1 MKKKL
6 LSLVLAGAMV
16 ASTSVSA
23 FANTSDTAPNANTGD
38 TVSNK
43 VYEAKEGTA
52 YEFTD
57 EQNTDITIEGNIA
70 NNNNKVNPST
80 ISVTVP
86 TAAKFTVDSKGKL
99 IGSNIYITSQS
110 QTPVEV
116 IAYDFKDPNGVANIN
131 AVSLNDLESE
141 NSGTSGNGD
150 RSKVYLTLTG
160 KDVAVSLQSQ
170 NGVCELN
177 GDAKTGDKVL
187 GRVENGQSL
196 KLRLEG
202 QGVTSGA
209 PLTNAVSDNF
219 TLVLKLK
226 KVSS

>member
-23 FANTSDTAPNANTGD
+23 FADNRVSSANTGD
-38 TVSNK
+38 TVSNN

-57 EQNTDITIEGNIA
+57 EKETNINIEGNIA
-70 NNNNKVNPST
+70 NNANKVNPST

-86 TAAKFTVDSKGKL
+86 TAAKFTVNNEGKL

-116 IAYDFKDPNGVANIN
+116 IAYDFKDPNGAAKIN
-131 AVSLNDLESE
+131 AVSLNNLKSE
-141 NSGTSGNGD
+141 NSGTSGNED

-160 KDVAVSLQSQ
+160 EEGAVSLQSQ

-177 GDAKTGDKVL
+177 GDTKTRDKVL
-187 GRVENGQSL
+187 GRVENGQGL
-196 KLRLEG
+196 KLSLEG
-202 QGVTSGA
+202 EGVTSGT

>member
-23 FANTSDTAPNANTGD
+23 FADNRVSGANTGD

-57 EQNTDITIEGNIA
+57 EKDTDITIEGNIA
-70 NNNNKVNPST
+70 NNDNKVNPST

-86 TAAKFTVDSKGKL
+86 TAAKFTVNSDGKL

-110 QTPVEV
+110 QTPVQV
-116 IAYDFKDPNGVANIN
+116 IAYDFIDPNGTTKIN
-131 AVSLNDLESE
+131 AVSLSDLKSE
-141 NSGTSGNGD
+141 NENSSGGD

-160 KDVAVSLQSQ
+160 KEGAVSLQSQ

-177 GDAKTGDKVL
+177 NTTKTQSKVL

-196 KLRLEG
+196 KLSLEG
-202 QGVTSGA
+202 QGVTSGEA
-209 PLTNAVSDNF
+209 LSSAVSDNF

>member
-23 FANTSDTAPNANTGD
+23 FADNRVVSGANTGD

-57 EQNTDITIEGNIA
+57 EKNTDITIEGNIA
-70 NNNNKVNPST
+70 NSDNKVNPST

-86 TAAKFTVDSKGKL
+86 TAAKFTVNSEGKL

-116 IAYDFKDPNGVANIN
+116 IAYDFIDLSGTTKIN
-131 AVSLNDLESE
+131 AVSLNDLNTE
-141 NSGTSGNGD
+141 NSSGTD

-160 KDVAVSLQSQ
+160 KEGAVSLQSE

-177 GDAKTGDKVL
+177 NTTKTQSKVL
-187 GRVENGQSL
+187 GKVENGQGL
-196 KLRLEG
+196 KLSLDG
-202 QGVTSGA
+202 QGVTSGEA
-209 PLTNAVSDNF
+209 LSSAVSDNF

>member
-23 FANTSDTAPNANTGD
+23 FANTGD

-57 EQNTDITIEGNIA
+57 EKDTDITIEGNIA
-70 NNNNKVNPST
+70 NSANKVNPST

-86 TAAKFTVDSKGKL
+86 TAAKFTVNSEGKL

-110 QTPVEV
+110 QTPVQV
-116 IAYDFKDPNGVANIN
+116 IAYDFIDPNSTNKIN
-131 AVSLNDLESE
+131 AVSLSDLELE
-141 NSGTSGNGD
+141 NGKSSGGD

-160 KDVAVSLQSQ
+160 KDGAVSLQSV
-170 NGVCELN
+170 NKVCGLN
-177 GDAKTGDKVL
+177 NDTNTQDTVL
-187 GRVENGQSL
+187 GKVENGQSL
-196 KLRLEG
+196 KLSLEG
-202 QGVTSGA
+202 QGVTSGSA
-209 PLTNAVSDNF
+209 LTNAVSDNF

-226 KVSS
+226 KANS

>member
-23 FANTSDTAPNANTGD
+23 FAGTGD

-57 EQNTDITIEGNIA
+57 EKNTDISIEGNIA
-70 NNNNKVNPST
+70 NNDNKVNPST

-86 TAAKFTVDSKGKL
+86 TAAKFTVNNQGKL

-116 IAYDFKDPNGVANIN
+116 IAYDFIDPNGTSKIN
-131 AVSLNDLESE
+131 AISLNDLETE
-141 NSGTSGNGD
+141 NSTGTD

-160 KDVAVSLQSQ
+160 KQGAVSLQSE
-170 NGVCELN
+170 NGVCGLN
-177 GDAKTGDKVL
+177 DKIKTQTTVL

-196 KLRLEG
+196 KLSLEG
-202 QGVTSGA
+202 QGVTSGSA
-209 PLTNAVSDNF
+209 PSSAVSDNF

>member
-23 FANTSDTAPNANTGD
+23 FADDDALSNASTGD

-43 VYEAKEGTA
+43 VYEAKEGTD

-57 EQNTDITIEGNIA
+57 EKNTDITIEGNIA
-70 NNNNKVNPST
+70 NNANKVNPST

-116 IAYDFKDPNGVANIN
+116 IAYDFKDPNGAAKIN
-131 AVSLNDLESE
+131 AVSLNNLENE
-141 NSGTSGNGD
+141 NSGNSGNGD

-160 KDVAVSLQSQ
+160 KEGAVSLQSQ

-177 GDAKTGDKVL
+177 GDTKTTDKVL
-187 GRVENGQSL
+187 GRVENGQGL
-196 KLRLEG
+196 KLSLEG
-202 QGVTSGA
+202 QGVTSGQA
-209 PLTNAVSDNF
+209 LSSAVSDNF

>member
-23 FANTSDTAPNANTGD
+23 FADNRISGANTGD
-38 TVSNK
+38 TVSNN

-57 EQNTDITIEGNIA
+57 EKDTDITIEGNIA
-70 NNNNKVNPST
+70 NNDNKVNPST

-86 TAAKFTVDSKGKL
+86 TAAKFTVNSDGKL

-116 IAYDFKDPNGVANIN
+116 IAYDFIDPNKTNKIN
-131 AVSLNDLESE
+131 AVSLSDLEAE
-141 NSGTSGNGD
+141 NAGTGD
-150 RSKVYLTLTG
+150 RNKVYLTLTG
-160 KDVAVSLQSQ
+160 KGGAVSLQSEK
-170 NGVCELN
+170 GVCGLN
-177 GDAKTGDKVL
+177 DKTNTKTTVL

-196 KLRLEG
+196 KLSLEG
-202 QGVTSGA
+202 QGVTSGT

>member
-23 FANTSDTAPNANTGD
+23 FAGTGDPVPNANTGD

-57 EQNTDITIEGNIA
+57 EKETDITIEGNIA
-70 NNNNKVNPST
+70 NSNNKVNPST

-110 QTPVEV
+110 QTPVDV
-116 IAYDFKDPNGVANIN
+116 IAYDFIDPNGTTKIN
-131 AVSLNDLESE
+131 AVSLSDLENE
-141 NSGTSGNGD
+141 NSGDGD
-150 RSKVYLTLTG
+150 RNKVYLTLTG
-160 KDVAVSLQSQ
+160 RGGAVSLQSEK
-170 NGVCELN
+170 GVCGLDN
-177 GDAKTGDKVL
+177 DTNTKNTVL
-187 GRVENGQSL
+187 GRVENGQGL
-196 KLRLEG
+196 KLSLEG
-202 QGVTSGA
+202 QGVTTGN
-209 PLTNAVSDNF
+209 PLSSPVSDNF

>member
-23 FANTSDTAPNANTGD
+23 FADD

-57 EQNTDITIEGNIA
+57 EKDTDITIEGNIA
-70 NNNNKVNPST
+70 NSANKVNPST

-86 TAAKFTVDSKGKL
+86 TAAKFTVNSEGKL

-116 IAYDFKDPNGVANIN
+116 IAYDFIDPNLTNKIN
-131 AVSLNDLESE
+131 AVSLSDLELE
-141 NSGTSGNGD
+141 NGKSSGGD
-150 RSKVYLTLTG
+150 RNKVYLTLTG
-160 KDVAVSLQSQ
+160 KGGAVSLQSE
-170 NGVCELN
+170 NKVCGLN
-177 GDAKTGDKVL
+177 DTNNTKDTVL

-196 KLRLEG
+196 KLSLEG
-202 QGVTSGA
+202 QGVTSGT
-209 PLTNAVSDNF
+209 PLASPVSDNF
-219 TLVLKLK
+219 TLVLKLR
-226 KVSS
+226 KVNS